1 MNVSH
6 GTDVTI
12 AAGCSKRPSS
22 KAAASEEGRRT
33 LRYVEPLS
41 DARTPLA
48 DFFSILLEYGSMPPS
63 HADRSLSGLYV
74 ILDPSAC
81 PDRSLT
87 DVLKEAATAG
97 ARLFQYRNK
106 SASMKEA
113 YAEALLLRQVALD
126 AGVTF
131 IVNDRCDLAL
141 AVNADGVHL
150 GQGDVRLDLARKVLG
165 PNKLI
170 GISTHNPDQVRE
182 AVAGNPDYLGFGPIF
197 KPGSKQ
203 DHDPV
208 VGLEGLRAIRR
219 LTSLPVFAIGGIQID
234 QAGEVIRAGAN
245 GVAVISAVLKAP
257 DIRFAVKSFLAQMP
271 RSTSP
276 A

>member
-1 MNVSH
+1 MPTTH
-6 GTDVTI
+6 
-12 AAGCSKRPSS
+12 SS
-22 KAAASEEGRRT
+22 S
-33 LRYVEPLS
+33 
-41 DARTPLA
+41 
-48 DFFSILLEYGSMPPS
+48 
-63 HADRSLSGLYV
+63 SLSGLYI
-74 ILDPSAC
+74 ILDPSVC
-81 PDRSLT
+81 PDCSLPGI
-87 DVLKEAATAG
+87 LMEAATAG

-106 SASMKEA
+106 AASMKEA
-113 YAEALLLRQVALD
+113 YAEALLLRKVALD
-126 AGVTF
+126 AGVRF

-150 GQGDVRLDLARKVLG
+150 GQEDLPLDLARKVMG
-165 PNKLI
+165 PDKLI

-182 AVAGNPDYLGFGPIF
+182 ATAGKPDYLGFGPIF

-208 VGLEGLRAIRR
+208 VGLDGLRAIRR

-257 DIRFAVKSFLAQMP
+257 DLSYAVQSFVAQMP
-271 RSTSP
+271 RSTVP
-276 A
+276 AS